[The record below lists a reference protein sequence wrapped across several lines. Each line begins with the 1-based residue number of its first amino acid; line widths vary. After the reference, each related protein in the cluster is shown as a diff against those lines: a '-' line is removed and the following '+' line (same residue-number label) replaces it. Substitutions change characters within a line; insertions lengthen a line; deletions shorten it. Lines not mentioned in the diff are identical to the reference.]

1 MKMSAQNLRVL
12 PAPKIW
18 RPKLPFR
25 VFLRRYHDLSANV
38 FGAKCTIDRQEKV
51 SIYEESPSISS
62 KLGELW
68 PKNGKLLMFAR
79 LLQFSHGA
87 HGAVIGSQ
95 LLRVAIRHC
104 LVYYVCM
111 HAFNKGVTDEKKNLV
126 TCCTNEIN
134 GLQQSEVGVFIGL
147 IAVFHSRVVCNR
159 PHIDHV
165 SL

>member
-1 MKMSAQNLRVL
+1 MATHESALQAIMFYTGSFWTPPLVVTERNSIELCHVFGSEPDMKMSAQNLRVL

-79 LLQFSHGA
+79 LLQFPHGA
-87 HGAVIGSQ
+87 QGCHRIAIA
-95 LLRVAIRHC
+95 LRCYTSLSRI
-104 LVYYVCM
+104 LCM
-111 HAFNKGVTDEKKNLV
+111 HACV
-126 TCCTNEIN
+126 
-134 GLQQSEVGVFIGL
+134 
-147 IAVFHSRVVCNR
+147 
-159 PHIDHV
+159 
-165 SL
+165 